1 MKGQPPPSSYPPR
14 GSKLNLF
21 FSFCS
26 IVLCLSVYQH
36 IPRFIPLLQQNQS
49 QAHFNLEQLLLSVP
63 DPAKARQWSSSYSSE
78 PHFAGQCLSN
88 GLWTQAKWEEFG
100 VETTSLHSYPLPYPM
115 PMPVSSRLALLN
127 QANGQVLYEAELTE
141 NVTDVN
147 PLTGEIVG
155 FPPFFSFSP
164 SYNTTASVIYANY
177 GTVEDFEDLARANV
191 SVAGK
196 LAIVKFKILAEKFY
210 DISQQTG
217 VAGWVVYMD
226 PQYDGEITEQNGYL
240 PYPQGPARAPTS
252 VSLRSRVQ
260 SSKDSPPVPVML
272 ISFADAVPIL
282 KALNGIGP
290 RGDDLGVRWQGG
302 QLGHRGVEYNV
313 GPSSADVVLNMQ
325 NEVKDTQATLYTVVG
340 EIQGVIRDEVV
351 IIGNHRDAWVSGAGD
366 PGSGSACLNEVI
378 RSFGQAVQ
386 QGWQP
391 LRTLIFISW
400 DGNEPGLLG
409 STNWVKENLPW
420 LFNRTVAYIDTVT
433 AVAGHDLDVRFSP
446 LLAPLVRDVT
456 GRIHSPNQTIPGQT
470 VLDVWGG
477 VLQREGGGD
486 ANPFVQK
493 TITSG
498 QFGFKRGPQDA
509 VWHKHSGFDTVQWM
523 DRFGDP
529 TWQYHVKAAQI
540 WALLAARLVDSPVY
554 PFSVTEYAVSLNRY
568 LANIQKLADE
578 KSFHF
583 DFHPLHEA
591 LARLHTIALQF
602 DAEADILR
610 KDHASCKSR
619 TNDLA
624 TKTQAINTKYRLFE
638 REFYFEDDVGDPD
651 HNHVVFNVISRGK
664 DFQAEL
670 PDLWNA
676 VEERNVAETEKWH
689 NIVRSKVEDATA
701 YLQS

>member
-1 MKGQPPPSSYPPR
+1 
-14 GSKLNLF
+14 
-21 FSFCS
+21 
-26 IVLCLSVYQH
+26 
-36 IPRFIPLLQQNQS
+36 
-49 QAHFNLEQLLLSVP
+49 
-63 DPAKARQWSSSYSSE
+63 
-78 PHFAGQCLSN
+78 
-88 GLWTQAKWEEFG
+88 
-100 VETTSLHSYPLPYPM
+100 
-115 PMPVSSRLALLN
+115 MPVSSCLTLLN

-141 NVTDVN
+141 NVTNVN
-147 PLTGEIVG
+147 PLTGEIVE
-155 FPPFFSFSP
+155 FPPFFSFFP

-177 GTVEDFEDLARANV
+177 GTVEDFKDLARANV

-196 LAIVKFKILAEKFY
+196 IAIVKFKILAEKFY

-217 VAGWVVYMD
+217 VAGWVIYID

-252 VSLRSRVQ
+252 VSPRSRVQ
-260 SSKDSPPVPVML
+260 SSKNSPPVPIML

-282 KALNGIGP
+282 KALNGIRP
-290 RGDDLGVRWQGG
+290 RGDDLDVRWQGG

-325 NEVKDTQATLYTVVG
+325 NEVKDTQVTLYTVVG
-340 EIQGVIRDEVV
+340 EIQGVITDEVV
-351 IIGNHRDAWVSGAGD
+351 IISNHRNAWVSDTSD
-366 PGSGSACLNEVI
+366 PGSGSACLNKVI
-378 RSFGQAVQ
+378 RSFSQAVQ

-400 DGNEPGLLG
+400 D
-409 STNWVKENLPW
+409 
-420 LFNRTVAYIDTVT
+420 DTVT
-433 AVAGHDLDVRFSP
+433 AVAGHDLDIRFSP

-477 VLQREGGGD
+477 VLQREEGGD
-486 ANPFVQK
+486 TNPFIQK

-509 VWHKHSGFDTVQWM
+509 VWHKHSG
-523 DRFGDP
+523 
-529 TWQYHVKAAQI
+529 
-540 WALLAARLVDSPVY
+540 PVY

-583 DFHPLHEA
+583 DFHPLHET

-619 TNDLA
+619 TSDLA
-624 TKTQAINTKYRLFE
+624 TKTQAINTRYRLFE
-638 REFYFEDDVGDPD
+638 REFYFEDNVGDPD

-676 VEERNVAETEKWH
+676 VEERNMAKTKKWH
-689 NIVRSKVEDATA
+689 NIVRSKVKDATA